1 MPMHVIEAVDNENLL
16 REMTDEIN
24 ENTLPF
30 IGNLKVCEH
39 PC

>member
-1 MPMHVIEAVDNENLL
+1 MIEAVDNENSL
-16 REMTDEIN
+16 REMTDAIN

-30 IGNLKVCEH
+30 IGNLKVCKH